1 MRNVMAAQLPD
12 TDSNGSEKLRFCSAG
27 NDLDLTEYID
37 LHAAFCLVEKA
48 LHSAGDLLSGQ
59 GAFDLG
65 PLLVERGHDA
75 PGIARAEIRHKYF
88 AIIAGLVLGGDD
100 DERSE
105 AKIDILVD
113 RHALGDDLKERR
125 VADRVKTDGLK
136 PRFKRPGRGEI

>member
-48 LHSAGDLLSGQ
+48 LHSAGDLLSGED
-59 GAFDLG
+59 AFDLG

-75 PGIARAEIRHKYF
+75 PGIVRAEIRNKNF
-88 AIIAGLVLGGDD
+88 TIVAGLVLRRND
-100 DERSE
+100 DERAK
-105 AKIDILVD
+105 AKIDIFVD

-125 VADRVKTDGLK
+125 VADRVKAYGFK
-136 PRFKRPGRGEI
+136 P